1 MQAFAAMQQS
11 CTCDKGNCFF
21 TNQQGGE
28 GKVGGGRGEGGGEP
42 AGGGG
47 GQNQNY
53 NAVFCSNAAELYS
66 WTKATVSLQ

>member
-1 MQAFAAMQQS
+1 MQASAAMQQS

-21 TNQQGGE
+21 TSQQGGE
-28 GKVGGGRGEGGGEP
+28 VKGGGGRGEGGGEP

-53 NAVFCSNAAELYS
+53 NAVFRSNAAELYS
-66 WTKATVSLQ
+66 